1 MDSPQI
7 ESQLP
12 LSEVSFYILLSLAG
26 EPRHGYAIMK
36 DVASLSGGRID
47 LSAGT
52 LYGALKRMLEQG
64 WIERLE
70 LAGELDE
77 SGRPR
82 KVYRLSALGQGV
94 LSAETERLRALVAA
108 AARRSPG
115 AQPV

>member
-36 DVASLSGGRID
+36 DVSSLSERRID

-52 LYGALKRMLEQG
+52 LYGALKRMLEAG

-70 LAGELDE
+70 LPGEVDE
-77 SGRPR
+77 TGRPR
-82 KVYRLSALGQGV
+82 KVYRLTALGQGV

-108 AARRSPG
+108 ASRRSPRTE
-115 AQPV
+115 AA

>member
-1 MDSPQI
+1 MNLPN
-7 ESQLP
+7 ETQLP
-12 LSEVSFYILLSLAG
+12 LSEVSFYILLSLAN

-36 DVASLSGGRID
+36 DVASLSDGRIE

-70 LAGELDE
+70 DAGELDE
-77 SGRPR
+77 TGRPR

-94 LSAETERLRALVAA
+94 LSAETARLRSLVAA
-108 AARRSPG
+108 ATRRSAGALPG
-115 AQPV
+115 

>member
-1 MDSPQI
+1 MDNPQP

-36 DVASLSGGRID
+36 DVAGLSEGRID

-52 LYGALKRMLEQG
+52 LYGALKRMLEAG

-70 LAGELDE
+70 LPGEVDE
-77 SGRPR
+77 TGRPR

-115 AQPV
+115 TQAV

>member
-1 MDSPQI
+1 MVTPQI
-7 ESQLP
+7 DSQLP

-36 DVASLSGGRID
+36 DVANLSGGRID

-70 LAGELDE
+70 LPGELDE

-82 KVYRLSALGQGV
+82 KVYCLSTVGQAV

>member
-1 MDSPQI
+1 MDVPRI

-36 DVASLSGGRID
+36 DVAVLSDGRVD

-52 LYGALKRMLEQG
+52 LYGALKRMLEQN

-70 LAGELDE
+70 LSGELDE
-77 SGRPR
+77 TGRPR

-108 AARRSPG
+108 ATRRSPG

>member
-1 MDSPQI
+1 MDLRQI

-36 DVASLSGGRID
+36 DVASLSGRRID

-70 LAGELDE
+70 LPDELDE

-82 KVYRLSALGQGV
+82 KVYRLSAVGQAV

-115 AQPV
+115 TQSV

>member
-1 MDSPQI
+1 MDPSA

-12 LSEVSFYILLSLAG
+12 LSEVSFYILLSLAT

-36 DVASLSGGRID
+36 DVSALSGGRID

-70 LAGELDE
+70 DAGELDE
-77 SGRPR
+77 TGRPR
-82 KVYRLSALGQGV
+82 KVYRLAALGQGV
-94 LSAETERLRALVAA
+94 LSAETERLRAQLAA

-115 AQPV
+115 TQTA

>member
-1 MDSPQI
+1 MNLPN
-7 ESQLP
+7 ETQLP
-12 LSEVSFYILLSLAG
+12 LSEVSFYILLSLAN

-36 DVASLSGGRID
+36 DVATLSDGRIE

-70 LAGELDE
+70 DAGELDE
-77 SGRPR
+77 TGRPR

-94 LSAETERLRALVAA
+94 LSSETARLRSLVAA
-108 AARRSPG
+108 AARRAAVALPG
-115 AQPV
+115 